1 MSNSKKI
8 SEFTQETAF
17 LQTDLI
23 NIVRN
28 STNFTVPFSAAATA
42 LGVTG
47 TINIVG
53 TAGSPVL
60 EQPSGTVNNI
70 RTLED
75 GNGIL
80 TAISPTN
87 GITISHNFTQDG
99 VGVEIVDDLATAS
112 PTFPSF
118 VPGAGMEISR
128 VGDVITWTATGQ
140 ALPATK
146 VIAVNEIGDFPTSS
160 GGVITL
166 EANTVY
172 VISNDIST
180 SDRFVMGA
188 STIITGYASNGPL
201 LTYTG
206 SGVMFTG
213 VDVGCVFLQLHVS
226 SPNGTTFNFSSSGNH
241 TVVINSVAIDACV
254 NIGTFTSL
262 RALIYDAAVAVSI
275 SNNGLTFA
283 GTGWSLISIVDASF
297 VSFNATFVA
306 IDLGVATSSNIDI
319 LNTTFIYVS
328 GAIAIKGAASDANL
342 VSGGFGF
349 IDKASFVGAGT
360 ELSGL
365 VVADNVRWDFQSNQ
379 GIEDTMIDA
388 LLSMQGNA
396 AATVIGTQSVGVLV
410 AGTWVIEQVS
420 QMTGTT
426 AGRAT
431 YNPARDARTPLTAS
445 VTIEPVSGG
454 AQTMGVMIAI
464 NGTPV
469 ANSLRVSDTS
479 SGTPIT
485 ISCPWQETLTNG
497 DFVEIYVTNESDTT
511 NVLVSSAI
519 LRVN

>member
-99 VGVEIVDDLATAS
+99 IGVEIVEDLASPS

-118 VPGAGMEISR
+118 VPGAGMQITR
-128 VGDVITWTATGQ
+128 VGDVITWTATGI
-140 ALPATK
+140 AFPATK
-146 VIAVNEIGDFPTSS
+146 VVSVNEIGDFPTAVA
-160 GGVITL
+160 GVITL
-166 EANTVY
+166 EEDTVY
-172 VISNDIST
+172 VISNDVST
-180 SDRFVMGA
+180 SDRFQMA
-188 STIITGYASNGPL
+188 Q
-201 LTYTG
+201 
-206 SGVMFTG
+206 GVTM
-213 VDVGCVFLQLHVS
+213 
-226 SPNGTTFNFSSSGNH
+226 
-241 TVVINSVAIDACV
+241 
-254 NIGTFTSL
+254 
-262 RALIYDAAVAVSI
+262 
-275 SNNGLTFA
+275 
-283 GTGWSLISIVDASF
+283 TGWSTAGPELEYTGTGSMFTALNVSCSFINLNIKCTLGKAFDWTKTAGFSAIVIKNVSLSACVTVGTFNAVVSSINVLRVIAATNGISFSNALVNVTIVDYSSLSTSATFIALDFGTSTADNISIDRLAL
-297 VSFNATFVA
+297 N
-306 IDLGVATSSNIDI
+306 GVAGSI
-319 LNTTFIYVS
+319 
-328 GAIAIKGAASDANL
+328 GIKGASGDANL
-342 VSGGFGF
+342 TATGFATVANSRF
-349 IDKASFVGAGT
+349 RGT
-360 ELSGL
+360 VIPLSGI
-365 VVADNVRWDFQSNQ
+365 VVADDVQWDFQGNQ
-379 GIEDTMIDA
+379 DIENTMVDT

-396 AATVIGTQSVGVLV
+396 VATVIGTQSVGVLV
-410 AGTWVIEQVS
+410 AGTWVVEQVS

-426 AGRAT
+426 AGRAI
-431 YNPARDARTPLTAS
+431 YNPDRDVRAPITAS

-454 AQTMGVMIAI
+454 AQTMGLSIAI
-464 NGTPV
+464 NGTMV

-485 ISCPWQETLTNG
+485 ISCPWQETLTEN
-497 DFVEIYVTNESDTT
+497 DFVEIYVTNESGTT